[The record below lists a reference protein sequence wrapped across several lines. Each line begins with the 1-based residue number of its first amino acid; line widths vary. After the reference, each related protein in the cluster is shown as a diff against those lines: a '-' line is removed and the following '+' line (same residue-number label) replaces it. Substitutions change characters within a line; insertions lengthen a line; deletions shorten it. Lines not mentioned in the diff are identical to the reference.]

1 MKEKIGFTKVALPYG
16 WLGNMSPHP
25 IEMDG
30 VQWRSCEAIFQAM
43 RFTDSQIREE
53 IRLQRSPF
61 SAKLVA
67 KSHREKVHTVPC
79 SKQDVENMRQC
90 LLLKLEFHPHL
101 VTELIATGE
110 AVLFEDVTSRG
121 DRGSNLFWG
130 AKRVGDQLVGEN
142 VLGKLWMQIR
152 ESVKATET

>member
-1 MKEKIGFTKVALPYG
+1 MEERIGFTRVKLPYG

-25 IEMDG
+25 IVIDG
-30 VQWRSCEAIFQAM
+30 TVWKTSEAAFQAM
-43 RFTDSQIREE
+43 RFTNSQIREE

-67 KSHREKVHTVPC
+67 KSHREKVHVVPC

-101 VTELIATGE
+101 ATELIATGE